1 MRFEWDR
8 EKAETNLRKHRIS
21 FDEAA
26 SVFLDALSI
35 TIPDPD
41 HSVGERRFLTLG
53 TSASGRLLVVAH
65 TEERSTIRLISA
77 RAATAAERKRYET

>member
-8 EKAETNLRKHRIS
+8 EKAEANRKKHRVS

-41 HSVGERRFLTLG
+41 HSVGEHRFLTMGL
-53 TSASGRLLVVAH
+53 SSKGRILVVAH
-65 TEERSTIRLISA
+65 SEQGDTIRIITSRLASA
-77 RAATAAERKRYET
+77 SERKRYET